1 MFNAAFNNISVILEE
16 TGVPHKTTA
25 FLQFT
30 DKHYH
35 NVVSSTPRHD
45 RYSNSQLK
53 WWYALIAQVVVYQS
67 GIGSRRT
74 LQNFEKMHE
83 LVKKQYQQ
91 LLFHPKRKIINKQF
105 AYTMFL
111 IFLVFCVVLC
121 FCFVCPRH
129 VSCVPMLPVSIL
141 DCTFVFS
148 NIYLL
153 YYKYYMSYF
162 P

>member
-16 TGVPHKTTA
+16 TGVSHKTTE

-30 DKHYH
+30 DKRYH

-53 WWYALIAQVVVYQS
+53 WWYALIAQVVVNQL

-74 LQNFEKMHE
+74 LQNFEKVHE
-83 LVKKQYQQ
+83 LIRKRYQQ
-91 LLFHPKRKIINKQF
+91 LPFHAKCKIINKQF
-105 AYTMFL
+105 AHSMFL